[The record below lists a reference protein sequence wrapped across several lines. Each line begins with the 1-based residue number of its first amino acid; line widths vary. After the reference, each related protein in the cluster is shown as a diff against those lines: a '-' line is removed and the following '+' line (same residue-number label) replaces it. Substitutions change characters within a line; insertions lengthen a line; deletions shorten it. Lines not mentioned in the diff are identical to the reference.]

1 MMTAS
6 HADCVLVRSTFGRS
20 ATPSQVSST
29 SPRRQTDAGNT
40 CSQPSS
46 IRGPGLLAF
55 APPANGDVILDVAAG
70 TGAVAHAASHIAGPG
85 GRVIASDISPLMLA
99 ESRQERTD
107 DRAAVESLE
116 SPADH
121 LALPDGS
128 VDVVY

>member
-29 SPRRQTDAGNT
+29 SPRCQTDAGNT

-55 APPANGDVILDVAAG
+55 APPASGDVILDVAAG
-70 TGAVAHAASHIAGPG
+70 TGAVTHGPG